1 MDNTTIVEFSLLSD
15 TARKPTKGSVNAA
28 GHDLYSTC
36 EEVILP
42 GQRKLISTDICIKL
56 PKCSYG
62 RIAPRSGLA
71 VKYCIDVHA
80 GVIDADYRGKISV
93 LLANMS
99 NENFTVKVGDRIAQI
114 IIEQIHDVTFVQTSQ
129 LDDTERGSNGF
140 GSTGINTTED
150 VLLQKNTIV
159 NTDNNKDDIQKKVT
173 TKDDDDNYIQKKAN
187 IKDDDDDDNDIQKT
201 ATIKDDDDDDD
212 DNDDIQKTTKDD
224 MQNKSITTDDND
236 SKKKNDTNN
245 NTKNDNSNTNATNN
259 DPETNNNPKNNDDPD
274 NETNDD
280 PKTTNTTDPKTNA
293 DNNNSSDDDDYDDNF
308 IDGDSNSELPRKRHR
323 TQVSSDE
330 EKLSIFEM
338 FGMR

>member
-1 MDNTTIVEFSLLSD
+1 MDNTTIVEFSLLSN

-36 EEVILP
+36 EAVILP
-42 GQRKLISTDICIKL
+42 GQRKLISTDISIKL
-56 PKCSYG
+56 PKFSYG

-140 GSTGINTTED
+140 GSTGINTTD
-150 VLLQKNTIV
+150 VLSQKNTIV
-159 NTDNNKDDIQKKVT
+159 TTDNKDDIQKK
-173 TKDDDDNYIQKKAN
+173 
-187 IKDDDDDDNDIQKT
+187 
-201 ATIKDDDDDDD
+201 ATIKDDDDD
-212 DNDDIQKTTKDD
+212 DNDDIQKITKDD
-224 MQNKSITTDDND
+224 MQNKSTTTNTIADDND
-236 SKKKNDTNN
+236 SKKK
-245 NTKNDNSNTNATNN
+245 SNTNATN
-259 DPETNNNPKNNDDPD
+259 DDPD
-274 NETNDD
+274 T
-280 PKTTNTTDPKTNA
+280 KTTDPKTNA
-293 DNNNSSDDDDYDDNF
+293 DNNNSSDDDYDDNS
-308 IDGDSNSELPRKRHR
+308 IDADDDSNSELPRKRHR
-323 TQVSSDE
+323 PQVSSDE

>member
-1 MDNTTIVEFSLLSD
+1 MDNTTIVEFSLLSN

-36 EEVILP
+36 EAVILP
-42 GQRKLISTDICIKL
+42 GQRKLISTDISIKL
-56 PKCSYG
+56 PKFSYG

-140 GSTGINTTED
+140 GSTGINTTD
-150 VLLQKNTIV
+150 VLSQKNTIV
-159 NTDNNKDDIQKKVT
+159 TTDNKDDIQKK
-173 TKDDDDNYIQKKAN
+173 
-187 IKDDDDDDNDIQKT
+187 
-201 ATIKDDDDDDD
+201 ATIKDDDDD
-212 DNDDIQKTTKDD
+212 DNDDIQKITKDD
-224 MQNKSITTDDND
+224 MQNKSTTTTNTIADDND
-236 SKKKNDTNN
+236 SKKK
-245 NTKNDNSNTNATNN
+245 SNTNATN
-259 DPETNNNPKNNDDPD
+259 DDPD
-274 NETNDD
+274 T
-280 PKTTNTTDPKTNA
+280 KTTDPKTNA
-293 DNNNSSDDDDYDDNF
+293 DNNNSSDDDYDDNS
-308 IDGDSNSELPRKRHR
+308 IDADDDSNSELPRKRHR
-323 TQVSSDE
+323 PQVSSDE